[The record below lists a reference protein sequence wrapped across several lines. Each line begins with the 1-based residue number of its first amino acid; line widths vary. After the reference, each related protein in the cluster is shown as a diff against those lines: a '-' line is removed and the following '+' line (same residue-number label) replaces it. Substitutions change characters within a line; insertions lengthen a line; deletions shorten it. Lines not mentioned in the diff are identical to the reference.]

1 MSGEP
6 GTQQPGALL
15 LHRRR
20 EAKIGGAGYRLPSPA
35 WRQPEKGGLI
45 WLDKHAVSIYSKVKK
60 RFGFFR
66 SDGEPHSWIYGEE
79 VNYSAPEV

>member
-1 MSGEP
+1 MSGEL

-20 EAKIGGAGYRLPSPA
+20 QAKIGGAGYRLPSPA
-35 WRQPEKGGLI
+35 WRQPEKGGLD
-45 WLDKHAVSIYSKVKK
+45 LAGQTCGEHLFQGQETV
-60 RFGFFR
+60 RLFR

-79 VNYSAPEV
+79 VKLFRA